1 MLVLCADDSSQPRTT
16 GSVQRPAPLLRT
28 QGHLASYCCT
38 KDLIVCDEVGND
50 DREAIEHLFDRHDWT
65 TLSRCLHTKHGRNHF
80 RPAFKRI
87 AEELIGRFNWDTMGI
102 TGLRGKVAKVGRHD
116 DARLSRKRRL
126 RVRGDPLDG
135 SSSTP
140 RDARGRG
147 HRLGEGTPHGGE
159 RLLEVR
165 GR

>member
-116 DARLSRKRRL
+116 DARLSRNGGCEYAAILRMVRHRL
-126 RVRGDPLDG
+126 REMLVAAD
-135 SSSTP
+135 
-140 RDARGRG
+140 

-159 RLLEVR
+159 GLLEVR